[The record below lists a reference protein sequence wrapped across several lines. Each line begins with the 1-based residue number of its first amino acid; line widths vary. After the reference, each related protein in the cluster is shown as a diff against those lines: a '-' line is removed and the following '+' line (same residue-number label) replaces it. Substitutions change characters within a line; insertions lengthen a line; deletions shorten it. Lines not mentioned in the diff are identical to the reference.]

1 MTTKTTTTT
10 MTKKRKRSP
19 RPTRTHR
26 PLYHLTPTHQQGG
39 VQAPAG
45 TRSKAL
51 LTPSLRV
58 PFPAPVRSPPHVE
71 FGPAEELPRRGAG
84 EQCSPGEAGKHL
96 QEPSPQA
103 VRAVP
108 PAAASPPAWSIRHP
122 SRASLRRQSSPP
134 HPADMSHLPPNED
147 LLPSDPFLLSF
158 PFHPAATDRHRFQ
171 RLPRPWGCSTEP
183 LGTYRGRT
191 LVHQVVT

>member
-26 PLYHLTPTHQQGG
+26 PLYRLTPTHQQGG

-45 TRSKAL
+45 TLSKAL

-71 FGPAEELPRRGAG
+71 FGPAEEPPRRGAG

-122 SRASLRRQSSPP
+122 SRASLRGQSSP